1 MGTEKAAAERAAA
14 APVVEPEAVAEPTVE
29 AMPSLGKAEPD
40 RVALLSVLADGTP
53 DQHKPVLLSDE
64 GEEQ

>member
-14 APVVEPEAVAEPTVE
+14 APVVEPEPVVE